1 MKVDLGCGGTKEEG
15 SIGVDIVPLEGVDV
29 IASLAE
35 RPYPF
40 ADNSFDTIHLKNMI
54 EHLPDTIGTMEEI
67 HRIARP
73 DSRVVITVVNW
84 NSHYAAMD
92 PQHARLFTENSF
104 DFFGKRVGRS
114 YYTKARFE
122 VARVD
127 FFYDALAQRFLRSK
141 RLLRFLSFYLCNI
154 LQGLHFE
161 LRAVKDDA
169 AEPQADVKNSVMSIL
184 RCPYC
189 LSKNRASATQPE
201 DRGKLQLFKDRWL
214 LCQDDSCGR
223 KYPIYDGLP
232 VMLAEEGERWR
243 NVEVKALPM
252 TLPGDFQRIPLEES
266 SLGSDDGGLTELER
280 MNRDWRLKKHHIIII
295 LFLLGIGVGF
305 LVGRLVH

>member
-29 IASLAE
+29 IASLVD

-40 ADNSFDTIHLKNMI
+40 SDNSFDTVDLKNMI
-54 EHLPDTIGTMEEI
+54 EHLPDTVGTMEEI
-67 HRIARP
+67 HRIARS

-84 NSHYAAMD
+84 NSHYASMD
-92 PQHARLFTENSF
+92 PQHLRLFTENSF

-127 FFYDALAQRFLRSK
+127 LYYDPFAQRVLRSK
-141 RLLRFLSFYLCNI
+141 RLLKFLSFYLCNI

-161 LRAVKDDA
+161 LRAVKDDVT
-169 AEPQADVKNSVMSIL
+169 EPQADEKKSLLEIL

-189 LSKNRASATQPE
+189 LSKTRESRAAQPE
-201 DRGKLQLFKDRWL
+201 DRGQLQLFKNRWL
-214 LCQDDSCGR
+214 LCQDNSCGR
-223 KYPIYDGLP
+223 KYPVYDGLP
-232 VMLAEEGERWR
+232 IMLIEEAER
-243 NVEVKALPM
+243 
-252 TLPGDFQRIPLEES
+252 
-266 SLGSDDGGLTELER
+266 
-280 MNRDWRLKKHHIIII
+280 
-295 LFLLGIGVGF
+295 
-305 LVGRLVH
+305 